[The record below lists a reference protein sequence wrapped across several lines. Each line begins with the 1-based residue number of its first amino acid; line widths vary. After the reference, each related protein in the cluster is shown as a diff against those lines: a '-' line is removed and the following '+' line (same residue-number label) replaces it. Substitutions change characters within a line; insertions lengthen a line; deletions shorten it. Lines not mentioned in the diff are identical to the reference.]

1 VVVAAAEAVAAA
13 VAETAMAA
21 IAVGKRHQAS
31 KRREV

>member
-1 VVVAAAEAVAAA
+1 MAKAVAVA
-13 VAETAMAA
+13 VTETAMAA